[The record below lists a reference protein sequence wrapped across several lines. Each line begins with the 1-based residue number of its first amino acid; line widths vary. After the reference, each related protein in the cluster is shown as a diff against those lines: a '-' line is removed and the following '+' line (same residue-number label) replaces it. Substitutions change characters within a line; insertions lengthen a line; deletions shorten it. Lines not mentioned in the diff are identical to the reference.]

1 MCLAPRNS
9 VVHLPSRNQGRC
21 TLAMQAR
28 TRSSLLPNSSTL
40 AARSGRDTGVTS
52 RDSPPAP
59 AARCASVG
67 RSRPSQSSIMGPQM
81 PCSPPPPVPHSGL
94 VRKVQ
99 RQLGGLHQVHPARG
113 QGGRQRPRRRPR
125 HGASRQVVTR
135 FPQVGDCTGLPVE
148 EEPPPRKDQ
157 VRGWGGAGGRTLGRG
172 AERHRGSRRGRC
184 DRGRPPPRCVRG
196 ESQGDQRRGG
206 LNAQEGHSEGG
217 SAALHAGALLGE
229 LERDER

>member
-1 MCLAPRNS
+1 MHAGHAGPNEVVPAPEL
-9 VVHLPSRNQGRC
+9 VH
-21 TLAMQAR
+21 
-28 TRSSLLPNSSTL
+28 
-40 AARSGRDTGVTS
+40 SGRAEREGYRGDQQGQ
-52 RDSPPAP
+52 PPGPGGQMRVRGKEPAQPVLDYGAP
-59 AARCASVG
+59 DAL
-67 RSRPSQSSIMGPQM
+67 QS
-81 PCSPPPPVPHSGL
+81 PPPVPHSGL

-196 ESQGDQRRGG
+196 ESQGNQRRGG